1 MSLQTL
7 KTYKDIY
14 VNLPGATEKFVQDYS
29 SLKEDLSGAERAIT
43 SLLETIES
51 FKPLHGRQPPEG
63 NITSND
69 SLVYFD
75 TTNSPASVTMYF
87 NENVGVKTDWVQIN

>member
-7 KTYKDIY
+7 KGYRD
-14 VNLPGATEKFVQDYS
+14 VSANLPGATEKFVQDYS
-29 SLKEDLSGAERAIT
+29 SLKEDLSGAERAIN

-51 FKPLHGRQPPEG
+51 FKPLYGDQTPEG

-75 TTNSPASVTMYF
+75 TTNSPTSVTMYF
-87 NENVGVKTDWVQIN
+87 NNEVGVKTGWVQIN